1 MEGGINSELSKYRYE
16 RAMEDLNMAMALIE
30 KGGYRASVNRSYY
43 AIFHGLRAVT
53 IMDKFDSSKHSGV
66 IAYFNQ
72 HYVKEGIFEREV
84 SKIIT
89 SAYRLREKADY
100 EDFAVVSKKEA
111 EEQYKKAEI
120 VLGTIKDYLSD
131 KWEDG

>member
-1 MEGGINSELSKYRYE
+1 
-16 RAMEDLNMAMALIE
+16 
-30 KGGYRASVNRSYY
+30 
-43 AIFHGLRAVT
+43 
-53 IMDKFDSSKHSGV
+53 MDKFDSSKHSGV

-72 HYVKEGIFEREV
+72 HYVKEGIFEREI

>member
-89 SAYRLREKADY
+89 SVYRLREKADY